1 MGSPPGYVGYDEAG
15 QLTEKNRRKPYAV
28 GLFDAV
34 PGPIGPGIGLLGQE
48 IHQGGVVGKGNAE
61 FINRVDAVITFNRLS
76 EKDFQSIARIMLD
89 ELRDSLKEKGITFT
103 YDATL
108 VDFLFRKSIG
118 SSLSRRAAE
127 SPRLLSKIA
136 DAA

>member
-1 MGSPPGYVGYDEAG
+1 MGLFNLV
-15 QLTEKNRRKPYAV
+15 EKDDGV
-28 GLFDAV
+28 GLPADSLRQLARLV
-34 PGPIGPGIGLLGQE
+34 IARP
-48 IHQGGVVGKGNAE
+48 E

-108 VDFLFRKSIG
+108 VDFLTKKSYSRTYGAFTFRPWASVISP
-118 SSLSRRAAE
+118 SSRICRRTFSTSGWAA
-127 SPRLLSKIA
+127 
-136 DAA
+136 